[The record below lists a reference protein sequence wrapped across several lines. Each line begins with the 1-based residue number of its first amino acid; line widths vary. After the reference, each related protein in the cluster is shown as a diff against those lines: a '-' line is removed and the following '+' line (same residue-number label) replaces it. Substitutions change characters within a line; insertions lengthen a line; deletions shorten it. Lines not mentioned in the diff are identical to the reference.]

1 VIILVSAQPIYN
13 SGIVLTIKE
22 NGFIVKKV
30 IPGSPAGD
38 EGLTNSTV
46 ISSVDDIDITELYD
60 VSTSSNRDFLLS
72 ASTLFSAKTAN
83 TLTDTEGN
91 TYQLS
96 INPLPFIKK
105 LPLINR
111 TFFINAVIGLAIVL
125 MGLFFYLKGDKGRP
139 LILFFLFT
147 ACAGVAV
154 TVSFFYSYWSLP
166 LLKLR
171 FIALDVAGFI
181 SGICI
186 ILFAASFPNRR
197 RTRLP
202 IIAAA
207 AAGILT
213 VKYLLLLL
221 TPFHLF
227 GTLSYLIHG
236 FISVSIITAVAL
248 FITSYRT
255 SNAGEQR
262 KLRWIFLGASC
273 SVVPYLFYLIYVM
286 VLRNYIGYSTI
297 ARLNQ
302 TASFFLLLFPL
313 SVGIGMTRTH
323 LIDVDWLLKHL
334 FIFLF
339 FGLLFPGL
347 LMLFFV
353 ILQERS
359 PLLFF
364 LSAIVTV
371 GVLIPFLYPRINRLA
386 DKLIYKKRLMI
397 HELYNFLGRELIKP
411 RSTDDIFTLAGTTL
425 SNIYVC
431 EETQFFHIHED
442 EPAID
447 FSHHIGKKQHNQNQT
462 VMVKQLL
469 TRYSDLVEPVTVE
482 NGGVIVPIHTQKRP
496 ESFLHLGKRLDH
508 DVFLKGD
515 LRNLTT
521 LSFQIAQALDNA
533 LLYEELNDSLKE
545 KELLLQEIHHR
556 VKNNMQVM
564 SSILYLQSDYAN
576 NEEITKLLAEASSRI
591 DSMSLIHETLYQ
603 SKVFGE
609 IDMHDYLES
618 VIFNLNDIYTPEAD
632 VRFDLHID
640 GVVFPLKYAIP
651 CGLIVNELVSNAFK
665 HGFLERTE
673 GTITIG
679 IEPINGGDDGS
690 TGRFQL
696 SVENDGNPLPHSF
709 DFTKTDTLGLKL
721 VQILAQQMHGTCR
734 LETNPH
740 PRFIIEFQLR
750 K

>member
-1 VIILVSAQPIYN
+1 MILLVTSQPIYN
-13 SGIVLTIKE
+13 SGLVLTLKE
-22 NGFIVKKV
+22 NGFIVRKV
-30 IPGSPAGD
+30 LAESPAGRAGIT
-38 EGLTNSTV
+38 ETTV
-46 ISSVDDIDITELYD
+46 ITAINGTDTRELHD
-60 VSTSSNRDFLLS
+60 VSLSSNRAFLLTAGILFVKGGKVTVVDS
-72 ASTLFSAKTAN
+72 SGTLYQFAA
-83 TLTDTEGN
+83 GN
-91 TYQLS
+91 LS
-96 INPLPFIKK
+96 LLKK
-105 LPLINR
+105 IPLINR
-111 TFFINAVIGLAIVL
+111 TFFINALIGLVMVS
-125 MGLFFYLKGDKGRP
+125 MGAFFFLKGKKDMP
-139 LILFFLFT
+139 LFLFILFT
-147 ACAGVAV
+147 AFAGAAV

-171 FIALDVAGFI
+171 FIALDLAGFI

-186 ILFAASFPNRR
+186 ILFAVAFPSRR
-197 RTRLP
+197 RTRLL

-207 AAGILT
+207 AAGILA
-213 VKYLLLLL
+213 VKYLLILL
-221 TPFHLF
+221 TPLHLF
-227 GTLSYLIHG
+227 GPLSYLIHG
-236 FISVSIITAVAL
+236 FISVSIITAVVL

-353 ILQERS
+353 IFQERS

-371 GVLIPFLYPRINRLA
+371 GILIPFLYPRINRLA

-431 EETQFFHIHED
+431 EETQFFHLHNG
-442 EPAID
+442 EPVID
-447 FSHHIGKKQHNQNQT
+447 FSHHIEKKQHNQNQT

-469 TRYSDLVEPVTVE
+469 TRCSDLVEPVTVE
-482 NGGVIVPIHTQKRP
+482 NGGVLVPIHTQKRP

-609 IDMHDYLES
+609 IDMYDYLES

-632 VRFDLHID
+632 VRFDLRID

-665 HGFLERTE
+665 HGFLGRTE

-679 IEPINGGDDGS
+679 IEPIDGGDDGS

-696 SVENDGNPLPHSF
+696 SVENDGNPLPHSL

-721 VQILAQQMHGTCR
+721 VQILAQQMHGTCG

-740 PRFIIEFQLR
+740 TRFIIEFQLR